1 MNILLVCGNG
11 ITTNMLSAKLQKYAQ
26 EHKKPD
32 YFTAGRVGAY
42 AELLPHADL
51 VLIAPQAG
59 LMAQEL
65 REQAAREGIPCQQLT
80 EEVFVLGQVEKIYA
94 YIDSVRTQP
103 TARPEPVRL
112 TLPLLG
118 QIFADAALSSV
129 PVLAFGLLCWG
140 AGTLLGSPFLTEAA
154 HATGSLFLLYLMF
167 SIGFQYGKATRRE
180 PVARGLI
187 ALGAPLLMLPVS
199 GLTEAWNAP
208 FRVARGQIPL
218 TFFALPNAL
227 FLTALALAAVG
238 LLYQLDKVR
247 LPASIATL
255 PMMENTV
262 KMGAVAALFI
272 LLRVSLSFL

>member
-1 MNILLVCGNG
+1 MNILLVCGGG
-11 ITTNMLSAKLQKYAQ
+11 ITTNMLAARLQKYAQ
-26 EHKKPD
+26 ENGKQD
-32 YFTAGRVGAY
+32 YFSATRVSMFR
-42 AELLPHADL
+42 EMLPHTDL

-59 LMAQEL
+59 LMAEEL
-65 REQAAREGIPCQQLT
+65 REEAGKEGIPCQQLD
-80 EEVFVLGQVEKIYA
+80 EETYVLGALDKIYA
-94 YIDSVRTQP
+94 CIDSFRIQP
-103 TARPEPVRL
+103 TVRHEPVKL

-118 QIFADAALSSV
+118 QALMNAALYCV
-129 PVLAFGLLCWG
+129 PFLLFGLLCRILG
-140 AGTLLGSPFLTEAA
+140 HLFPTSVLMEASQATL
-154 HATGSLFLLYLMF
+154 SLLVLYFMF
-167 SIGFQYGKATRRE
+167 SVGYQYGVLTHRE

>member
-1 MNILLVCGNG
+1 MNVLLVCGGG
-11 ITTNMLSAKLQKYAQ
+11 ITTNMLAARLQKYAQ
-26 EHKKPD
+26 ENGKQD
-32 YFTAGRVGAY
+32 YFSAARVSMFR
-42 AELLPHADL
+42 EMLPHTDL

-59 LMAQEL
+59 LMAEEL
-65 REQAAREGIPCQQLT
+65 REEAGKEGIPCQQLD
-80 EEVFVLGQVEKIYA
+80 EETYVLGALDKIYA
-94 YIDSVRTQP
+94 CIDSFRIQP
-103 TARPEPVRL
+103 TVRHEPVKL

-118 QIFADAALSSV
+118 QALMNAALYCV
-129 PVLAFGLLCWG
+129 PFLLFGLLCRILG
-140 AGTLLGSPFLTEAA
+140 HLFPTSVLMEASQATL
-154 HATGSLFLLYLMF
+154 SLLVLYFMF
-167 SIGFQYGKATRRE
+167 SVGYQYGVLTHRE

-272 LLRVSLSFL
+272 LPRVSLSFL

>member
-1 MNILLVCGNG
+1 MNILLVCGGG
-11 ITTNMLSAKLQKYAQ
+11 ITTNMLAARLQKYAQ
-26 EHKKPD
+26 ENGKQD
-32 YFTAGRVGAY
+32 YFSAARVSMFR
-42 AELLPHADL
+42 EMLPHTDL

-59 LMAQEL
+59 LMAEEL
-65 REQAAREGIPCQQLT
+65 REEAGKEGIPCRQLD
-80 EEVFVLGQVEKIYA
+80 EETYVLGALDKIYA
-94 YIDSVRTQP
+94 CIDSFRIQP
-103 TARPEPVRL
+103 TVRHEPVKL

-118 QIFADAALSSV
+118 QALLNAALYCV
-129 PVLAFGLLCWG
+129 PVLLFGLLCRILGHFFPTPALMG
-140 AGTLLGSPFLTEAA
+140 ASQATL
-154 HATGSLFLLYLMF
+154 SLLVLYFMF
-167 SIGFQYGKATRRE
+167 SVGYQYGVLTHRE

>member
-1 MNILLVCGNG
+1 MNVLLVCGGG
-11 ITTNMLSAKLQKYAQ
+11 ITTNMLAARLQKYAQ
-26 EHKKPD
+26 ENGKQD
-32 YFTAGRVGAY
+32 YFSAARVSMFR
-42 AELLPHADL
+42 EMLPHTDL

-59 LMAQEL
+59 LMAEEL
-65 REQAAREGIPCQQLT
+65 REEAGKEGIPCQQLD
-80 EEVFVLGQVEKIYA
+80 EETYVLGALDKIYA
-94 YIDSVRTQP
+94 CIDSFRIQP
-103 TARPEPVRL
+103 TVRHEPVKL

-118 QIFADAALSSV
+118 QALMNAALYCV
-129 PVLAFGLLCWG
+129 PFLLFGLLCRILG
-140 AGTLLGSPFLTEAA
+140 HLFPTSVLMEASQATL
-154 HATGSLFLLYLMF
+154 SLLVLYFMF
-167 SIGFQYGKATRRE
+167 SVGYQYGVLTHRE